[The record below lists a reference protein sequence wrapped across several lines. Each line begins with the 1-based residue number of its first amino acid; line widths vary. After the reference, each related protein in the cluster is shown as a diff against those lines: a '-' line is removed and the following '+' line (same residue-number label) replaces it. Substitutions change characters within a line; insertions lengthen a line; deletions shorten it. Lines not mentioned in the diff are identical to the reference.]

1 MSFKKYPI
9 SDEDRKKRRDTD
21 SVESNDIGTGD
32 KKSVYQIGLYNEVF
46 WLREGRKDTCN
57 CYSFACNI
65 SVDKFTADPGYGY
78 RDNNEFLNSLLDL
91 EEGIKQDGLVKILDG
106 NPVEQVI
113 GTIDKPS
120 WKVAAFYWADDEH
133 RLGYHFFREITQE
146 LNIAPHTFFMSRW
159 AHKFHKN
166 QPTSKK
172 HNGVGYITNPEDEIK
187 SLPINYARGQAPS
200 LLGYYL
206 VKPDAYI
213 CTPG

>member
-1 MSFKKYPI
+1 MSFKKYPK
-9 SDEDRKKRRDTD
+9 SDQDRKNRRDTD
-21 SVESNDIGTGD
+21 SISSNDIGTGD
-32 KKSVYQIGLYNEVF
+32 TKSVYQTGLYNEAF
-46 WLREGRKDTCN
+46 WLRERRKDTCN

-78 RDNNEFLNSLLDL
+78 RDDNEFLNSLRDL

-106 NPVEQVI
+106 TPVEQII

-120 WKVAAFYWADDEH
+120 WKVAAFYWTDDEG
-133 RLGYHFFREITQE
+133 RLGYHFFREVYEEFDIN
-146 LNIAPHTFFMSRW
+146 LKPLCIPRW
-159 AHKFHKN
+159 AHKFHTN
-166 QPTSKK
+166 FPTIKK
-172 HNGVGYITNPEDEIK
+172 HNGDGIITNPEAEMK
-187 SLPINYARGQAPS
+187 SLPINHARGQAPS